1 MLETKFDEQDLLNSV
16 DEQCPVLSIGK
27 KLANFIEVKKLNYQS
42 VEEVPNSICDTFL
55 ENISIC
61 EKDIQYVESHTYGQ
75 HNNPNWHIARK
86 SMITASNFRKVHE
99 CVLHNRNPP
108 YLHKVL
114 MGQYGD
120 AKSPSLVWGLK
131 KEKCAMNL
139 YRRVAGKKH
148 FCMTIE
154 NYGLH
159 IYKDNPFLGCS
170 IDGILKCKCKHHCGT
185 KIIEIKCPYS
195 DREKL
200 PKEVALSK
208 GCILDGNGNLQ
219 LTPNSEYF
227 HQIQGQMGIYGC
239 KFADLVIYTQQGIQV
254 VEDIV
259 FDESFF
265 RDMIEKLEFYY
276 KYSLLKKMIVNCNN

>member
-1 MLETKFDEQDLLNSV
+1 MWPMGLLL
-16 DEQCPVLSIGK
+16 D
-27 KLANFIEVKKLNYQS
+27 
-42 VEEVPNSICDTFL
+42 
-55 ENISIC
+55 
-61 EKDIQYVESHTYGQ
+61 
-75 HNNPNWHIARK
+75 
-86 SMITASNFRKVHE
+86 
-99 CVLHNRNPP
+99 
-108 YLHKVL
+108 
-114 MGQYGD
+114 
-120 AKSPSLVWGLK
+120 
-131 KEKCAMNL
+131 
-139 YRRVAGKKH
+139 
-148 FCMTIE
+148 
-154 NYGLH
+154 
-159 IYKDNPFLGCS
+159 CS

-185 KIIEIKCPYS
+185 TIIEIKCPYS

-265 RDMIEKLEFYY
+265 RDMIEKLEFYS

>member
-1 MLETKFDEQDLLNSV
+1 
-16 DEQCPVLSIGK
+16 
-27 KLANFIEVKKLNYQS
+27 
-42 VEEVPNSICDTFL
+42 
-55 ENISIC
+55 
-61 EKDIQYVESHTYGQ
+61 
-75 HNNPNWHIARK
+75 
-86 SMITASNFRKVHE
+86 
-99 CVLHNRNPP
+99 
-108 YLHKVL
+108 
-114 MGQYGD
+114 MGEYGD
-120 AKSPSLVWGLK
+120 AKSPSLVWELK

-159 IYKDNPFLGCS
+159 IYKDKPFLGCS
-170 IDGILKCKCKHHCGT
+170 FDGILKCKCKHHCGT

-239 KFADLVIYTQQGIQV
+239 KFADMVIYTQQGIHV
-254 VEDIV
+254 VEDII
-259 FDESFF
+259 FDEFLF
-265 RDMIEKLEFYY
+265 RDMIEKLEFYIHY
-276 KYSLLKKMIVNCNN
+276 